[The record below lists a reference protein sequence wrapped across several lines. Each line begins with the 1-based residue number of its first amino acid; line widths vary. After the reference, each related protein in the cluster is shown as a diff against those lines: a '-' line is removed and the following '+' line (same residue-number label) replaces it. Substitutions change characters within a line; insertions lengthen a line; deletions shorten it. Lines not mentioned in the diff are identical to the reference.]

1 MNFVQKIRSFMLGR
15 NGIDRLT
22 IFMLIIY
29 LLLNGIR
36 TFFRFVPAVYFTMWG
51 LALIVLA
58 LAVFRTL
65 SKNCYRR
72 QYENQKFLNILNKIH
87 FDEFAA
93 NMKRKFNR
101 AKMRVMQ
108 FGTHRFRTCPN
119 CNEHLRMSKKRGLR
133 KITCPKCGHKFKR
146 YILF

>member
-1 MNFVQKIRSFMLGR
+1 MLGR
-15 NGIDRLT
+15 NGIDQLT

-133 KITCPKCGHKFKR
+133 KITCPKCGERFERKT
-146 YILF
+146 